1 MLGNILGKTVLSI
14 ITDDP
19 VKFHLAIGIHN
30 ICCRL
35 GIPLVHTHIQRRI
48 LPVGKAPGSS
58 IQLIGG
64 NSQIQINAV
73 HLLNT
78 KLMKDRSN
86 ILIVASYH
94 RNLVRKRLQAF
105 GGRRDRVCILV
116 DADQPSADLI
126 GMSASAQGSIHID
139 TVRPDVQAVNRF
151 IQ

>member
-1 MLGNILGKTVLSI
+1 
-14 ITDDP
+14 
-19 VKFHLAIGIHN
+19 
-30 ICCRL
+30 
-35 GIPLVHTHIQRRI
+35 
-48 LPVGKAPGSS
+48 
-58 IQLIGG
+58 
-64 NSQIQINAV
+64 
-73 HLLNT
+73 
-78 KLMKDRSN
+78 MKDRSN

-116 DADQPSADLI
+116 DADQASMFSQPSADLI